1 MRLIPYIDSCI
12 CINSTYTMIDARIA
26 AILVI
31 REASE
36 FMGLGG
42 RHIPG
47 GAKNFG
53 HVAKG
58 GRRFLDASRRGGKNF
73 WTRREGGA
81 KNFRLDLEFFKVC
94 ENNFKTIYICF

>member
-1 MRLIPYIDSCI
+1 MRWGDGIFRGGFW
-12 CINSTYTMIDARIA
+12 TR
-26 AILVI
+26 
-31 REASE
+31 RE
-36 FMGLGG
+36 G
-42 RHIPG
+42 
-47 GAKNFG
+47 
-53 HVAKG
+53 G